1 MTSTTNYKKWEVI
14 LVPFPFTDLTT
25 NKKRPALIV
34 SHNDYN
40 KSYNLVIAMITSNI
54 KDSDEDYKI
63 KKWSESGFPKESVIK
78 MKFSTIDKSII
89 VRKLGALKKEDIET
103 FKQRLLAFFDKE

>member
-1 MTSTTNYKKWEVI
+1 MNYRKWEVI

-40 KSYNLVIAMITSNI
+40 KSENLVIALITSNI
-54 KDSDEDYKI
+54 RDSIQDYKI
-63 KKWSESGFPKESVIK
+63 LKWSDAGFPKESVIK
-78 MKFSTIDKSII
+78 MKFATVDKSII
-89 VRKLGALKKEDIET
+89 LKKLGKLKKEDIES
-103 FKQRLLAFFDKE
+103 FKTKLIDFFEKE

>member
-40 KSYNLVIAMITSNI
+40 KFYNLVIAMITSNI

-63 KKWSESGFPKESVIK
+63 KNWSESGF
-78 MKFSTIDKSII
+78 
-89 VRKLGALKKEDIET
+89 LKN
-103 FKQRLLAFFDKE
+103 Q